1 MKTPNVQTTKGVKP
15 LTALPNEALV
25 EGFLYN
31 SDEDEEVSLVRL
43 LSIVEPSPKK
53 AGEILRECLTKGR
66 SLVAVYPGKNEA
78 PPAKA
83 TYLGSIADGALYLV

>member
-1 MKTPNVQTTKGVKP
+1 MKTPNVQTTNGVKP

-53 AGEILRECLTKGR
+53 AGAILRECLTKGR
-66 SLVAVYPGKNEA
+66 SLVAVYPGNNET

>member
-31 SDEDEEVSLVRL
+31 SCEDEEVSFVRL
-43 LSIVEPSPKK
+43 LS
-53 AGEILRECLTKGR
+53 
-66 SLVAVYPGKNEA
+66 
-78 PPAKA
+78 
-83 TYLGSIADGALYLV
+83 YLGSIADGALYLV